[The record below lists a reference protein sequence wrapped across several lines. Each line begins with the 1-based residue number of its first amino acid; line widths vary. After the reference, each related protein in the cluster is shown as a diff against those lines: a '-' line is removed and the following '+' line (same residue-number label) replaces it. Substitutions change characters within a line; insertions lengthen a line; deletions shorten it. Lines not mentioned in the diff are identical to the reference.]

1 MSTFDI
7 LDQIKQN
14 FDKYYIFSAIE
25 KMKRNSKFGVFVIK
39 MILHLL
45 HQFKRLIKSALKR
58 EQNHLM
64 NNISTF
70 VTTFKGFLANFVL
83 RIVAILINSLNSS
96 KKCNESKY
104 TNSFS

>member
-14 FDKYYIFSAIE
+14 FDKNYIFFAVE

-45 HQFKRLIKSALKR
+45 HRFKKMIKSALKKTKSSY
-58 EQNHLM
+58 EQYFNIC
-64 NNISTF
+64 NNF
-70 VTTFKGFLANFVL
+70 
-83 RIVAILINSLNSS
+83 
-96 KKCNESKY
+96 
-104 TNSFS
+104 